1 MHIHTVTCTLGGQ
14 TGSFRAH
21 LRTECGRNFARLGAR
36 YYFNMIVLI
45 VVSGCGRT
53 SLELNYPDGAMPLD
67 TFVIESSADVRD
79 DRLGSSDGD
88 AAADVVDADRR
99 VIPTD
104 AARCTSTEFFVGKI
118 ECTFAFRALGVPIAN
133 GNEEVACCQGICYL
147 AGACSSNGPLPARCD
162 LTPRPCEITEACCFN
177 ADDRLFCANRQTR
190 EGCFP

>member
-88 AAADVVDADRR
+88 AGADVVAASRLYRPRAAKRYAD
-99 VIPTD
+99 VFE
-104 AARCTSTEFFVGKI
+104 AAR
-118 ECTFAFRALGVPIAN
+118 AN
-133 GNEEVACCQGICYL
+133 
-147 AGACSSNGPLPARCD
+147 PLP
-162 LTPRPCEITEACCFN
+162 
-177 ADDRLFCANRQTR
+177 NRFAWS
-190 EGCFP
+190 EGEP